1 METTVVNQV
10 RALDPLKTPANT
22 ARYQPDAYPLN
33 VMLNTL
39 ADIFDEA
46 RRNHPRRLVGIW
58 ENLMDLIN
66 SSA

>member
-1 METTVVNQV
+1 MD
-10 RALDPLKTPANT
+10 LLKLITFAGRPCQIL
-22 ARYQPDAYPLN
+22 YQA
-33 VMLNTL
+33 LNTL

-46 RRNHPRRLVGIW
+46 RRNHPRRLVGIR